1 LIKKGL
7 LKAVLS
13 KKLTD
18 RLISKEELRDYV
30 SYCAGV
36 QKVADDLQT

>member
-7 LKAVLS
+7 LKTALS
-13 KKLTD
+13 EKLIN
-18 RLISKEELRDYV
+18 RLISKKEPGDYA

-36 QKVADDLQT
+36 QRVADDLQA

>member
-7 LKAVLS
+7 LKAALS
-13 KKLTD
+13 EELTD
-18 RLISKEELRDYV
+18 RLISREEPRDYA

-36 QKVADDLQT
+36 RRVADDL